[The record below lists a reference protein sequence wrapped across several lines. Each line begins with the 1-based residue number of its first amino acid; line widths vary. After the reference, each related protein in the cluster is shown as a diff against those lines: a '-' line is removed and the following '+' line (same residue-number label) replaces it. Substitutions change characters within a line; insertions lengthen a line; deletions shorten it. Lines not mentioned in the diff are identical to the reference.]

1 MLEKIIEFFSNIMT
15 EIVLLLVS
23 FLFAK
28 IFQNDF
34 RYESQGK
41 NRIIRNVIIIREIIR
56 LPCMIM
62 LYSTPNVR
70 NVNE

>member
-1 MLEKIIEFFSNIMT
+1 LLEKIIEFFSNIMT

-34 RYESQGK
+34 RYEYQGK
-41 NRIIRNVIIIREIIR
+41 IRIIRNVIIICEIIK
-56 LPCMIM
+56 LPSMIM
-62 LYSTPNVR
+62 LYSTPDVR